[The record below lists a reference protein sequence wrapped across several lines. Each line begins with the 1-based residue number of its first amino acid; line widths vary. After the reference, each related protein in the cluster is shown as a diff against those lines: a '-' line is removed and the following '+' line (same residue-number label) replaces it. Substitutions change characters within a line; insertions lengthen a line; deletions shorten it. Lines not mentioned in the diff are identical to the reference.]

1 MFNISF
7 NAEELRDV
15 IREEVRAAFNE
26 SKSQIKEL
34 PPFLTRGELKQ
45 LFHIGETK
53 VSELLSRSD
62 FPVLRE
68 AGVLIPTHLLMK
80 WVEAN
85 TNWIKSNTAF
95 LKSIS

>member
-1 MFNISF
+1 MFNISL
-7 NAEELRDV
+7 NTEELREV
-15 IREEVRAAFNE
+15 IREEVKAAIQE
-26 SKSQIKEL
+26 SLSQVKEL
-34 PPFLTRGELKQ
+34 PPFLTRSELKQ

-85 TNWIKSNTAF
+85 TDWVKSNTTY
-95 LKSIS
+95 LKSIG

>member
-1 MFNISF
+1 MLNISF
-7 NAEELRDV
+7 NAEELREV
-15 IREEVRAAFNE
+15 IREEVKAAINE
-26 SKSQIKEL
+26 SRQQMKEL
-34 PPFLTRGELKQ
+34 PPFLTRSELKQ

-62 FPVLRE
+62 FPVFRE
-68 AGVLIPTHLLMK
+68 AGVLIPTHLLMQ

-85 TNWIKSNTAF
+85 MDWVRNNANY